1 MITLHHAIKIAAP
14 RPAVYDALTTPE
26 KMAAWHAGHVEGDI
40 AEGKRLTL
48 RPKPDTHFSWR
59 TETLETNRRI
69 VQTSLVETDSHAGKT
84 LSFQLSDLED
94 GRTLVVLTHGEWT
107 EEDPHLPFC
116 NTYWGEVLHHLKTFL
131 ETA

>member
-14 RPAVYDALTTPE
+14 RPAVYAALTDIE
-26 KMAAWHAGHVEGDI
+26 QIAAWHAGDVEGEI
-40 AEGKRLTL
+40 AEGQTLTL
-48 RPKPDTHFSWR
+48 RPKSETRFSWR
-59 TETLETNRRI
+59 TETLEPDSRI

-94 GRTLVVLTHGEWT
+94 GRTLVALTHGEWAAD
-107 EEDPHLPFC
+107 DPHLPFC
-116 NTYWGEVLHHLKTFL
+116 NTYWGEVLFQLRTFM